1 MRISD
6 IRCSL
11 PCCSPPDEKHTRGSL
26 IFKITA
32 CVLGIIALLI
42 GALALCG
49 TPGLHALRP
58 VYGGVLIGLGGLSL
72 MLGLCLKVL
81 QAPPHVPAIRTEG
94 QPEQPRRKG
103 EQQVISQEEDPHDQL
118 DAIYARILS
127 INHSLKEIDL
137 NGQEAE
143 KLLEEQQ
150 SLLENALKIVQRQ
163 QRTYEATL
171 EQDKQA
177 TEHQI

>member
-1 MRISD
+1 MLNIVMRT
-6 IRCSL
+6 IRIRIY
-11 PCCSPPDEKHTRGSL
+11 KF
-26 IFKITA
+26 IFNSN
-32 CVLGIIALLI
+32 LLI

-127 INHSLKEIDL
+127 INHSLKEIHVKQGNL
-137 NGQEAE
+137 SGQEAE
-143 KLLEEQQ
+143 KLLEEQE
-150 SLLENALKIVQRQ
+150 SLSERALEIIQRQ
-163 QRTYEATL
+163 RRDYEATL
-171 EQDKQA
+171 EQNKQVS
-177 TEHQI
+177 EHPI